1 MFLYRELTV
10 LCKYPRTETV
20 KIRHK
25 NYIGKLTN
33 EQTIHFNV
41 TDPLKKNCDYVNIGG
56 LKTFISL
63 CVYLD
68 QIQREKEKKN
78 AKIFLSI

>member
-68 QIQREKEKKN
+68 
-78 AKIFLSI
+78 